1 MVVKIYGFHISTC
14 ARLVE
19 LICKEK
25 EIPYELVEF
34 GEGEHKTP
42 AFKEHQPFGQVPYI
56 DDDGFIL
63 YESRAICRYLIK
75 KYPNQG
81 TLGLIPTDLRAKA
94 LFEQA
99 SSIEITNFDNFAGPL
114 VVEKFHKP
122 RLGGQTNEARA
133 AVYLATLNAKMD
145 AYEVILGKQKYLA
158 GETLTLADLQHL
170 PLGRLLCAAGQ
181 ADIFSSRPNVAR
193 WWNELT
199 SRPAW
204 SAMKYCA

>member
-1 MVVKIYGFHISTC
+1 MVIKIYSFPISTC

-25 EIPYELVEF
+25 DIPYELVDYR
-34 GEGEHKTP
+34 EGEHKTP
-42 AFKEHQPFGQVPYI
+42 AFKEHQPFGQ
-56 DDDGFIL
+56 
-63 YESRAICRYLIK
+63 SLISE
-75 KYPNQG
+75 P
-81 TLGLIPTDLRAKA
+81 LGLIPTDLRAKA

-122 RLGGQTNEARA
+122 RLGGQTNEAKA
-133 AVYLATLNAKMD
+133 AGYLATLNAKMD
-145 AYEVILGKQKYLA
+145 VYDVILGKQKYIA

-170 PLGRLLCAAGQ
+170 PLGRLLCTAGQ
-181 ADIFSSRPNVAR
+181 ADVFSSRPNVAR

-204 SAMKYCA
+204 NAMKYGA

>member
-1 MVVKIYGFHISTC
+1 MVVKIYGFPISTC
-14 ARLVE
+14 TRLVE

-25 EIPYELVEF
+25 EIPYELVDVDF
-34 GEGEHKTP
+34 RKGEHTSS

-75 KYPNQG
+75 KYPSQG
-81 TLGLIPTDLRAKA
+81 TLGLIPTDLQAKA

-114 VVEKFHKP
+114 VVEKFFNPPTKP
-122 RLGGQTNEARA
+122 GLLNTLQ
-133 AVYLATLNAKMD
+133 LLNAKMD

-170 PLGRLLCAAGQ
+170 PLGRLLCTAGL
-181 ADIFSSRPNVAR
+181 ADVFSSRPNVAR

-199 SRPAW
+199 NRPAW
-204 SAMKYCA
+204 NTMKVGA